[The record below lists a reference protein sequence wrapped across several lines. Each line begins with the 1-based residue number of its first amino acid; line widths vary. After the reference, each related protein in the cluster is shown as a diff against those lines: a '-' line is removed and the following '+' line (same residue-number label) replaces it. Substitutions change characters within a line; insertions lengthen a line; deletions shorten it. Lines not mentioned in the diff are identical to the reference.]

1 VVRGRRALPHNLLAF
16 RRSRSPT
23 APGVPRPRSAS
34 IWRGSSTILTTHI
47 ITDYSIF
54 DFYRGSP
61 LLPPQPL
68 YGCSCWSLQGCVR
81 RGALVLSLPDGI
93 ICGELVSARYELLRA
108 CPGNPVEILPPV
120 GPLVRC
126 LCRNPAN
133 LGVGERR
140 ARQVG
145 VRPIRPSLRQHDQIP
160 LKAHDYDCFLRSCA
174 MQAHLFEPITEASI
188 KRCLEL
194 IQRSNQLNLS
204 TRRYDLPEFQ
214 HLLAAPD
221 VLAIALACEDR
232 FGDYGIVGFASV
244 EVDDARAMLRDF
256 VVSCRIAK
264 KKVEHAWF
272 QWIANYLTTRA
283 YDRLFA
289 VYRPTSRNL
298 VLFNTLREI
307 GFVDIGA
314 EGEGR
319 LLELDLRVPIEGAG
333 IVGVRASGF
342 GAPAS
347 QAGPVAVD

>member
-1 VVRGRRALPHNLLAF
+1 
-16 RRSRSPT
+16 
-23 APGVPRPRSAS
+23 
-34 IWRGSSTILTTHI
+34 
-47 ITDYSIF
+47 
-54 DFYRGSP
+54 
-61 LLPPQPL
+61 
-68 YGCSCWSLQGCVR
+68 
-81 RGALVLSLPDGI
+81 
-93 ICGELVSARYELLRA
+93 
-108 CPGNPVEILPPV
+108 
-120 GPLVRC
+120 
-126 LCRNPAN
+126 
-133 LGVGERR
+133 
-140 ARQVG
+140 
-145 VRPIRPSLRQHDQIP
+145 
-160 LKAHDYDCFLRSCA
+160 
-174 MQAHLFEPITEASI
+174 
-188 KRCLEL
+188 
-194 IQRSNQLNLS
+194 
-204 TRRYDLPEFQ
+204 
-214 HLLAAPD
+214 
-221 VLAIALACEDR
+221 
-232 FGDYGIVGFASV
+232 
-244 EVDDARAMLRDF
+244 